1 MTTEAFMN
9 RRQKSLGSPRL
20 GVSQASKIKRESGAV
35 GAGGHSR
42 IAREVAEGAP
52 GPGREGRAGFWGPQ
66 FCDPKQVKED
76 L

>member
-1 MTTEAFMN
+1 MN
-9 RRQKSLGSPRL
+9 KGQKSLGSPSL

-42 IAREVAEGAP
+42 IAREVAKGAP
-52 GPGREGRAGFWGPQ
+52 GPGQEGRAGFWGPQ
-66 FCDPKQVKED
+66 FCGLKQVKEP